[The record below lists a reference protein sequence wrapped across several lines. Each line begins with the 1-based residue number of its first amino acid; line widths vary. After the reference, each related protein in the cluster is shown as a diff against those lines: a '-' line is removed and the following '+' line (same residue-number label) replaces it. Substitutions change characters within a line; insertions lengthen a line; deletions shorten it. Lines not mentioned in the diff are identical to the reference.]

1 MMSFAWRLS
10 LMVGFLSLSQ
20 EILWVRLVSFD
31 YGGMPYAFSL
41 VLTCYLFGIA
51 IGANIGKYFCRKAID
66 LYMVAAVTLLL
77 AGITD
82 ILTPILAPKILGR
95 SFSTF
100 LLTAL
105 AITMTAGIK
114 SVLFP
119 IAHHLGS
126 SQQGPNVGRSVSK
139 IYFGNIIGSTL
150 GPIVTGF
157 FLLNQFTVEQC
168 FDIVGTVTLALSILS
183 AAYCSSKQKLVTI
196 ITAVLIVLWILKPW
210 DSPNAI
216 HSLAN
221 HGDEKTHPVLEIIQN
236 KQSII
241 HTIKNSETGDVVF
254 GMNEYDGRIN
264 TSMAIN
270 SNMLERAYVLAAV
283 HPKPSR
289 ILVIGM
295 SAGAWT
301 RVFQGFPGVEHIDLV
316 EINPGYLQLVSKHP
330 EVAPVLS
337 DPRIHIHIDD
347 GRRWLRRHPNEKY
360 DLIVMNTTFHWR
372 AYITNLL
379 SREFFQELRRHL
391 SKSGIVAI
399 NSTYSM
405 DVLVTLKTVFPYVF
419 QYKNFAYGSDHD
431 IRVDADT
438 AISRLRQCRMGGS
451 AAFSPEQFEK
461 NGLALSIA
469 TESLVPIETVLAEK
483 KYTFEPEIITDEN
496 MLPEYRHGRISKTR
510 ALEWLFP
517 SRSPKNKPDGADSSH
532 GTS

>member
-1 MMSFAWRLS
+1 MSFAWWLS
-10 LMVGFLSLSQ
+10 LMIGFLSLSQ
-20 EILWVRLVSFD
+20 EILWVRLVSFN

-41 VLTCYLFGIA
+41 VLTCYLLGIA
-51 IGANIGKYFCRKAID
+51 IGANIGKYFCKKATD
-66 LYMVAAVTLLL
+66 LYLVIAVTLLF

-82 ILTPILAPKILGR
+82 ILTPILAPRILGR
-95 SFSTF
+95 SFSNF
-100 LLTAL
+100 ILTAL
-105 AITMTAGIK
+105 TITMTAGIK

-126 SQQGPNVGRSVSK
+126 SQQGPHVGSSVSK
-139 IYFGNIIGSTL
+139 IYFGNILGSTL

-168 FDIVGTVTLALSILS
+168 FDIVGAVALALSILS
-183 AAYCSSKQKLVTI
+183 AVYTSSKQKLVTV
-196 ITAVLIVLWILKPW
+196 AAAALIVLWILKPW
-210 DSPNAI
+210 NSPNAI

-236 KQSII
+236 KQGII
-241 HTIKNSETGDVVF
+241 HTIENRETGDVIF

-264 TSMAIN
+264 TNMLID
-270 SNMLERAYVLAAV
+270 SNMLERAYVLAAA

-301 RVFQGFPGVEHIDLV
+301 RILRGFPGVEHIDVV
-316 EINPGYLQLVSKHP
+316 EINPGYLQLAAKHP

-347 GRRWLRRHPNEKY
+347 GRRWLKRHPNEKY

-379 SREFFQELRRHL
+379 SREFFQELRRHT
-391 SKSGIVAI
+391 SKGGIVAI

-405 DVLVTLKTVFPYVF
+405 DVFVTLRTVFPHVF

-438 AISRLRQCRMGGS
+438 ALSRLRQCRIGES
-451 AAFSPEQFEK
+451 AAFASEQFEG

-469 TESLVPIETVLAEK
+469 TNGPVPIETVLAEK
-483 KYTFEPEIITDEN
+483 KYAFEPEIITDEN
-496 MLPEYRHGRISKTR
+496 MLTEYRHGRISKTR
-510 ALEWLFP
+510 AIDWLFP
-517 SRSPKNKPDGADSSH
+517 SRPKKS
-532 GTS
+532 